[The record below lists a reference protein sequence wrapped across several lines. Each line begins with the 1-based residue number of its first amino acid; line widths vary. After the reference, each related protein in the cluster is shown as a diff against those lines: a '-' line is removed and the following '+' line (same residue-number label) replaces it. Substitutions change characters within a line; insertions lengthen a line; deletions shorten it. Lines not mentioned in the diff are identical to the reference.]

1 MKKNIYI
8 AFSVLLTI
16 EMMVFLSI
24 VTLPWTEDP
33 SVSLP
38 TLLRNVIMLVAHV
51 GIPSGFLGRALFHE
65 EPPKYKNEVHYL

>member
-8 AFSVLLTI
+8 AFSVLLMI
-16 EMMVFLSI
+16 EMMAFLII

-38 TLLRNVIMLVAHV
+38 IPLRNLIMLVAHI
-51 GIPSGFLGRALFHE
+51 GIPSWFLCRALFHE